1 MAGGLAANAELFNS
15 INAAFTELY
24 TEVPCMSLMLRYA
37 WHDAGTYCKETN
49 TGGPNASIRFGPED
63 GHPANAGLDNAKPKI
78 DAMKEKFPDVSY
90 ADLIQAGGYAA
101 IEFTGGPALPF
112 RFGRVDAV
120 AEKCTPDGRLPDANL
135 GCPHLR
141 DIFYRMGFNE
151 KEITI
156 LSGAHAIG
164 SAHADRSGFDGPW
177 TAEPKKFDNSYF
189 TELLNPSGGKLRL
202 PTDEALLTEPAF
214 SEWVNKYA
222 EDQALFFADFTEA
235 MVKLSELGCA

>member
-1 MAGGLAANAELFNS
+1 
-15 INAAFTELY
+15 
-24 TEVPCMSLMLRYA
+24 
-37 WHDAGTYCKETN
+37 
-49 TGGPNASIRFGPED
+49 
-63 GHPANAGLDNAKPKI
+63 
-78 DAMKEKFPDVSY
+78 
-90 ADLIQAGGYAA
+90 
-101 IEFTGGPALPF
+101 
-112 RFGRVDAV
+112 
-120 AEKCTPDGRLPDANL
+120 
-135 GCPHLR
+135 
-141 DIFYRMGFNE
+141 MGFNE

-222 EDQALFFADFTEA
+222 ED
-235 MVKLSELGCA
+235 